1 MDITARAWIV
11 ADYDTGEVLA
21 ERNAHLRL
29 APASTLKMLFADTLL
44 GKFARTQRHT
54 VRAAELA
61 SVPEGSSL
69 VGIKA
74 GRTYSVEDLW
84 HGVFLRSGNDAV
96 RVLAGMNG
104 GIERS
109 VAEMRA
115 KAADLQAVDTYV
127 VSPDGYDHPRQYSSA
142 YDLTLMARSGLRN
155 ADFRA
160 YCGTRTA
167 RIGGTGI
174 ENTNRLLCGSHG
186 VKPYAGMIGVKN
198 GYTSNAGNTFTGAA
212 TRNGRTLIVTV
223 LHPKSGLNAVYEESR
238 KLLDW
243 GFAQGSSA
251 KPVGMLAEPL
261 SEGGAK
267 VSHNSPRGMGGSAGA
282 AIDDD
287 SMGWG
292 LPVGGVVAAAL
303 FGGVYALRNRRTKKA
318 SSEADPD
325 KKAGA
330 GAGPAHKTEA
340 DDPKKPAAEES

>member
-21 ERNAHLRL
+21 ERNSHLRL

-44 GKFARTQRHT
+44 GKFARTERHT
-54 VRAAELA
+54 VRAPELA

-74 GRTYSVEDLW
+74 GVTYSVEDLW

-115 KAADLQAVDTYV
+115 KAADLQALDTYV

-155 ADFRA
+155 DDFRA

-243 GFAQGSSA
+243 GFTQGSSA
-251 KPVGMLAEPL
+251 KPVGTLADPL
-261 SEGGAK
+261 SAGGAK
-267 VSHNSPRGMGGSAGA
+267 VSHNSPRGAGGSAGTA
-282 AIDDD
+282 VDDD
-287 SMGWG
+287 SMGWA

-318 SSEADPD
+318 TSETTPETSPD
-325 KKAGA
+325 NKAG
-330 GAGPAHKTEA
+330 
-340 DDPKKPAAEES
+340 DSKKPSPEES

>member
-1 MDITARAWIV
+1 MNISARAWIV
-11 ADYDTGEVLA
+11 ADHESGEVLA
-21 ERNAHLRL
+21 ARDPHGRL

-44 GKFARTQRHT
+44 GKFARGERHT
-54 VRAAELA
+54 VRGVELA
-61 SVPEGSSL
+61 SVPAGSSL

-74 GRTYSVEDLW
+74 GVTYSVEDLW

-96 RVLAGMNG
+96 RVLAAMNG
-104 GIERS
+104 GIERT

-167 RIGGTGI
+167 RIGKTGI

-186 VKPYAGMIGVKN
+186 VKAYPGMIGVKN

-212 TRNGRTLIVTV
+212 TRNGRTLLVTV
-223 LHPKSGLNAVYEESR
+223 LHPRSGLNAVYEEAR
-238 KLLDW
+238 TLLDW

-251 KPVGMLAEPL
+251 KAVGALAEPL

-267 VSHNSPRGMGGSAGA
+267 VSHNSPHGAAGSAGTA
-282 AIDDD
+282 VDDD
-287 SMGWG
+287 SMGWA
-292 LPVGGVVAAAL
+292 LPVGGVVAGAL
-303 FGGVYALRNRRTKKA
+303 LGGVYALRNRRAKKA
-318 SSEADPD
+318 APEGS
-325 KKAGA
+325 
-330 GAGPAHKTEA
+330 
-340 DDPKKPAAEES
+340 